1 MENAPRVEIEFL
13 VNYELT
19 FTSYSEK
26 HDQSDMSNLNIDTN
40 FKGKKG
46 LHLCGGSVDEET
58 GEVSGCVLDG
68 TYTFYKSTSN
78 SYNGFMG
85 NCLSNDNY
93 GFSTAQYIDFS
104 VKHEGSYIK
113 SILIYFDTVAN
124 EFPTELYFS
133 NAINED
139 GTSVSKYSSLYKIKN
154 NKTIFMYS
162 FGEDSQITSIRLNI
176 SKWSKKNAFVKI
188 LKIKTGYTGVYD
200 YASLQSLRWDNDKFS
215 DETELTFGIS
225 SNKASVEIFDT
236 EDIID
241 ELYAKNLIFQN
252 VMAKIYIDD
261 IYQGSFYID
270 EKNNDRGDE
279 VWTFDCIDFF
289 ERKKDDIVPIMQI
302 DTSGNCNL
310 TKIISWVCD
319 RAGIEVEYTD
329 EAKAACD
336 AYKIPRAYIKSQQ
349 TVYEV
354 LLKVCQVGLLRMYV
368 SLGKL
373 RITRGI

>member
-154 NKTIFMYS
+154 NKTVFMYS

-188 LKIKTGYTGVYD
+188 LKIKTGYTGIYD

-349 TVYEV
+349 TIYEV

>member
-1 MENAPRVEIEFL
+1 MENSPRVEIEFL

-19 FTSYSEK
+19 FLSHSEK

-68 TYTFYKSTSN
+68 TYTFYKSVSN

-85 NCLSNDNY
+85 NCLSNDDY
-93 GFSTAQYIDFS
+93 TFSTPQYIDFS

-113 SILIYFDTVAN
+113 SILVYFDTVAN

-139 GTSVSKYSSLYKIKN
+139 KSSVSKYSSLYRIKN

-176 SKWSKKNAFVKI
+176 AKWSKKNAFVKI
-188 LKIKTGYTGVYD
+188 LKIKTGYTGIYD
-200 YASLQSLRWDNDKFS
+200 YTSLQSLKWDNDKFS

-252 VMAKIYIDD
+252 VIAKIYVDD

-270 EKNNDRGDE
+270 EKNNERGDE
-279 VWTFDCIDFF
+279 IWTFDCIDFF
-289 ERKKDDIVPIMQI
+289 ERKKDDIVPVMQI
-302 DTSGNCNL
+302 DASGNCNL

-329 EAKAACD
+329 EAKTACD
-336 AYKIPRAYIKSQQ
+336 DYKIPQAYIKSQQ
-349 TVYEV
+349 TIYEV

-373 RITRGI
+373 KITRGI

>member
-188 LKIKTGYTGVYD
+188 LKIKTGYTGIYD

-329 EAKAACD
+329 EAKTACD

-349 TVYEV
+349 TIYEV

>member
-1 MENAPRVEIEFL
+1 MENAPRVEIKFL
-13 VNYELT
+13 VDYELL
-19 FTSYSEK
+19 FNNYSEK
-26 HDQSDMSNLNIDTN
+26 HNQSDMSNLNIDTV

-78 SYNGFMG
+78 SYRGFMG

-104 VKHEGSYIK
+104 VKHDGSYIK

-154 NKTIFMYS
+154 NKTVFMYS

-188 LKIKTGYTGVYD
+188 LKIKTGYTGIYD
-200 YASLQSLRWDNDKFS
+200 YTSLQSLRWDNDMFS
-215 DETELTFGIS
+215 DETELQFGIS
-225 SNKASVEIFDT
+225 SNTASVEIFDND
-236 EDIID
+236 DIID

-252 VMAKIYIDD
+252 VTMRIYIDGT
-261 IYQGSFYID
+261 YQGEFYID
-270 EKNNDRGDE
+270 AKNNERGSDIWVFE
-279 VWTFDCIDFF
+279 CIDFF
-289 ERKKDDIVPIMQI
+289 ERIKDDIVPMMQI
-302 DTSGNCNL
+302 QNNL
-310 TKIISWVCD
+310 PLTNVISWVLD
-319 RAGIEVEYTD
+319 RKGIDYEYAEGVYD
-329 EAKAACD
+329 LCNS
-336 AYKIPRAYIKSQQ
+336 YKIPQAYIKSQQ
-349 TVYEV
+349 TIYEV
-354 LLKVCQVGLLRMYV
+354 LLKVCQVGLLRIYV
-368 SLGKL
+368 TDGKL

>member
-1 MENAPRVEIEFL
+1 MENAPRVEIKFL
-13 VNYELT
+13 IDYELV
-19 FTSYSEK
+19 FNSYAEK

-68 TYTFYKSTSN
+68 TYTFYKSTNN
-78 SYNGFMG
+78 SYKGYMG
-85 NCLSNDNY
+85 NCLSNNDY
-93 GFSTAQYIDFS
+93 TFSTAQYIDFS
-104 VKHEGSYIK
+104 VKHEGSFIK

-154 NKTIFMYS
+154 NKTVFMYS

-188 LKIKTGYTGVYD
+188 LKIKTGYTGIYD
-200 YASLQSLRWDNDKFS
+200 YSSLKSLRWDNDMFS
-215 DETELTFGIS
+215 DETELQFGIS
-225 SNKASVEIFDT
+225 SNTASVEIFDND
-236 EDIID
+236 DIID

-252 VMAKIYIDD
+252 VTMRIYIDGT
-261 IYQGSFYID
+261 YQGEFYID
-270 EKNNDRGDE
+270 TKNNERGSD
-279 VWTFDCIDFF
+279 VWNFECIDFF
-289 ERKKDDIVPIMQI
+289 ERIKDDIVPMMQI
-302 DTSGNCNL
+302 QKNIPL
-310 TKIISWVCD
+310 TKIISWVLD
-319 RAGIEVEYTD
+319 RKGIDYEYAD
-329 EAKAACD
+329 GVYDICY
-336 AYKIPRAYIKSQQ
+336 AYKIPQAYIKSQQ

-354 LLKVCQVGLLRMYV
+354 LLKVCQVGLLRIYV
-368 SLGKL
+368 TNGKL

>member
-188 LKIKTGYTGVYD
+188 LKIKTGYTGIYD

>member
-1 MENAPRVEIEFL
+1 
-13 VNYELT
+13 
-19 FTSYSEK
+19 
-26 HDQSDMSNLNIDTN
+26 MSNLNIDTN

-68 TYTFYKSTSN
+68 TYTFYKSVSN

-85 NCLSNDNY
+85 NCLSNDDY
-93 GFSTAQYIDFS
+93 TFSTPQYIDFS

-113 SILIYFDTVAN
+113 SILVYFDTVAN

-139 GTSVSKYSSLYKIKN
+139 KSSVSKYSSLYRIKN

-176 SKWSKKNAFVKI
+176 AKWSKKNAFVKI
-188 LKIKTGYTGVYD
+188 LKIKTGYTGIYD
-200 YASLQSLRWDNDKFS
+200 YTSLQSLKWDNDKFS

-252 VMAKIYIDD
+252 VIAKIYVDD

-270 EKNNDRGDE
+270 EKNNERGDE
-279 VWTFDCIDFF
+279 IWTFDCIDFF
-289 ERKKDDIVPIMQI
+289 ERKKDDIVPVMQI
-302 DTSGNCNL
+302 DASGNCNL

-329 EAKAACD
+329 EAKTACD
-336 AYKIPRAYIKSQQ
+336 DYKIPQAYIKSQQ
-349 TVYEV
+349 TIYEV

-373 RITRGI
+373 KITRGI

>member
-162 FGEDSQITSIRLNI
+162 FGEDSQIVSIRLNI

-188 LKIKTGYTGVYD
+188 LKIKTGYTGIYD

>member
-19 FTSYSEK
+19 FTNYSEK
-26 HDQSDMSNLNIDTN
+26 HNQSDISNLNKDTN

-133 NAINED
+133 NAKNEN

-154 NKTIFMYS
+154 NKTVFMYI
-162 FGEDSQITSIRLNI
+162 FGEDSQIVSIRLNI

-188 LKIKTGYTGVYD
+188 LKIKTGYTGIYD
-200 YASLQSLRWDNDKFS
+200 YTSLQSLRWDNDKFS

-252 VMAKIYIDD
+252 VMAKIYVDD
-261 IYQGSFYID
+261 LYQGSFYID

-319 RAGIEVEYTD
+319 RAGIEVEYTS
-329 EAKAACD
+329 EAKSACD

-349 TVYEV
+349 TIYEV

>member
-26 HDQSDMSNLNIDTN
+26 HDQSDISNLNIDTN

>member
-188 LKIKTGYTGVYD
+188 LKIKTGYTGIYD

-349 TVYEV
+349 TIYEV

>member
-1 MENAPRVEIEFL
+1 MENSPRVEIKFL
-13 VNYELT
+13 VDYELT
-19 FTSYSEK
+19 FLSHSER
-26 HDQSDMSNLNIDTN
+26 HDQSDITNLNIDTN

-68 TYTFYKSTSN
+68 TYTFYKSASN

-85 NCLSNDNY
+85 NCLSNDDY
-93 GFSTAQYIDFS
+93 TFSTPQYIDFS
-104 VKHEGSYIK
+104 VKNEGSYIK

-139 GTSVSKYSSLYKIKN
+139 KTSVSKYSSLYRIKN
-154 NKTIFMYS
+154 NKTIFVYS

-176 SKWSKKNAFVKI
+176 AKWSKKNAFVKI
-188 LKIKTGYTGVYD
+188 LKIKTGYTGIYD
-200 YASLQSLRWDNDKFS
+200 YTSLQSLKWDNDKFS

-225 SNKASVEIFDT
+225 SNKASVEIFDN
-236 EDIID
+236 DDVID

-252 VMAKIYIDD
+252 VTMRIYIDET
-261 IYQGSFYID
+261 YQGEFYID
-270 EKNNDRGDE
+270 TKSNERGSDIWVFE
-279 VWTFDCIDFF
+279 CIDFF
-289 ERKKDDIVPIMQI
+289 ERIKDDIVPMMQI
-302 DTSGNCNL
+302 QEDLPL
-310 TKIISWVCD
+310 TEVISWVLD
-319 RAGIEVEYTD
+319 RKGVDYEYAEGVYKLCYD
-329 EAKAACD
+329 
-336 AYKIPRAYIKSQQ
+336 YKIPQAYIKSQQ

-354 LLKVCQVGLLRMYV
+354 LLKVCQVGLLRIYV
-368 SLGKL
+368 ANGKL

>member
-1 MENAPRVEIEFL
+1 MENAPRVEIKFL
-13 VNYELT
+13 VDYELL
-19 FTSYSEK
+19 FNNYSEK
-26 HDQSDMSNLNIDTN
+26 HDQSDMSNLNIDTV

-78 SYNGFMG
+78 SYRGFMG
-85 NCLSNDNY
+85 NCLSDNNY

-104 VKHEGSYIK
+104 VKHDGSYIK

-154 NKTIFMYS
+154 NKTVFMYS

-188 LKIKTGYTGVYD
+188 LKIKTGYTGIYD
-200 YASLQSLRWDNDKFS
+200 YTSLKSLKWDNDMFS
-215 DETELTFGIS
+215 DETELQFGIS
-225 SNKASVEIFDT
+225 SNTASVEIFDND
-236 EDIID
+236 DIID

-252 VMAKIYIDD
+252 VTMRIYIDGA
-261 IYQGSFYID
+261 YQGEFYID
-270 EKNNDRGDE
+270 TKNNERGSD
-279 VWTFDCIDFF
+279 VWVFECIDFF
-289 ERKKDDIVPIMQI
+289 ERIKDDIVPMMQI
-302 DTSGNCNL
+302 KEDLPL
-310 TKIISWVCD
+310 TQVISWVLD
-319 RAGIEVEYTD
+319 RKGIDYEYAD
-329 EAKAACD
+329 GVYDLCNK
-336 AYKIPRAYIKSQQ
+336 YIIPRAYIKSQQ
-349 TVYEV
+349 TIYEV
-354 LLKVCQVGLLRMYV
+354 LLKVCQVGLLRIYV
-368 SLGKL
+368 TNGKL

>member
-26 HDQSDMSNLNIDTN
+26 HDQSDISNLNIDTN

-154 NKTIFMYS
+154 SKTIFMYS

-188 LKIKTGYTGVYD
+188 LKIKTGYTGIYD
-200 YASLQSLRWDNDKFS
+200 YTSLQSLRWDNDKFS

-349 TVYEV
+349 TIYEV